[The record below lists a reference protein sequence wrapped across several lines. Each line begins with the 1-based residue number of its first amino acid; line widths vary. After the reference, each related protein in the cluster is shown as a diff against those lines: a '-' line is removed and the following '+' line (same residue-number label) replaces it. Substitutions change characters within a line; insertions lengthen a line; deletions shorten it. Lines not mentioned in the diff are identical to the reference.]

1 MDRTP
6 PPDAPVGVIDL
17 PAPATL
23 PADPAPGPPVTDAPV
38 TDAPGAGDD
47 PRGNGS
53 QGADPAGGSSNGRVP
68 GSTWPPGSRPGRV
81 QRFFR
86 GKESDAAWVRPALL
100 VLLVG
105 TTFLYLW
112 DLGAS
117 GWGNSFYAA
126 AVQAGTKSWKAMFF
140 GSSDSSNFITVD
152 KPPAFL
158 WPMEISA
165 RIFGL
170 NSWSMLVPQALEGV
184 ATVGLVYLSVRRWF
198 SAQAALLGG
207 LVVALTPVAAMMFRY
222 NNPDALLALLLT
234 GATYATMRGIEKA
247 QTKWLVLAGALVGF
261 GFITKM
267 MQAFLIIPVMAVVY
281 LLAAPTGWWRRV
293 WQTIVM
299 GLSVVVAGGWWVAA
313 VALTPASDRPYVGG
327 SQNNS
332 ILNLIFGYNGFG
344 RLTGNESG
352 SVGGAGTGTSM
363 WGPTGL
369 TRLFNAE
376 FGNMMS
382 WLVPG
387 ALVMGAVLL
396 ALTIR
401 RRRTDRERAGLLL
414 WGGSLVCIGLTISLG
429 QGIIHP
435 YYTVALAAPLGGLV
449 GIATMGLWERRST
462 WPGRL
467 GLAAGLAATVWW
479 SYVLLGRTSNWFP
492 SLRPF
497 VLVAGALGVLA
508 ILLLPLLRSVPKLA
522 IGAVSV
528 LGLGAALAAPL
539 FSTVATADTPH
550 NGAIPSVTPSAQGGF
565 GGPGGGPGGGFP
577 GGSPGA
583 GFRRAF
589 AGGGFPG
596 AAPGGGFP
604 GGGFPGTGSTGTG
617 STRTGSTGTG
627 TGSTRTGSTGTGT
640 GTGSTRTGAGNS
652 ANSGNRGS
660 AHGFGGFG
668 GGTSTS
674 PFGGR
679 TGFGR
684 AFGGTGGGTA
694 GAGFLSSSTSN
705 AALTKKL
712 QENASHY
719 TWVAATVN
727 SNNAAGYQL
736 ASGDPVMAIGG
747 FNGTDPAPSLAQ
759 FEKYVSEGKIHYYIA
774 SGGGFGGGGGAGGRS
789 GSDDAS
795 AITSWVE
802 SHFTAET
809 VGGVT
814 VYDLTSPSK

>member
-1 MDRTP
+1 MDRNQS
-6 PPDAPVGVIDL
+6 PDAPVGVLDL
-17 PAPATL
+17 PAPANLPIGPAAPTG
-23 PADPAPGPPVTDAPV
+23 PADPAAPTGP
-38 TDAPGAGDD
+38 
-47 PRGNGS
+47 
-53 QGADPAGGSSNGRVP
+53 ADPTAPAGPADPTAPAGPADPTTGSPNGRPP
-68 GSTWPPGSRPGRV
+68 GSVWPPGPRPGRV

-100 VLLVG
+100 VLLAS
-105 TTFLYLW
+105 TAILYLW

-170 NSWSMLVPQALEGV
+170 NSWSMLVPQALMGV

-234 GATYATMRGIEKA
+234 GATYAAMRGLEKA

-293 WQTIVM
+293 WQTVVM
-299 GLSVVVAGGWWVAA
+299 GLSVVVAGGWWVAV

-327 SQNNS
+327 SQDNS

-344 RLTGNESG
+344 RLTGSESG
-352 SVGGAGTGTSM
+352 SVGGGGTGTAM
-363 WGPTGL
+363 WGPTGW

-396 ALTIR
+396 AVTIR
-401 RRRTDRERAGLLL
+401 NRRTDRERAALLL
-414 WGGSLVCIGLTISLG
+414 WGGSLVCIGLTISMA

-435 YYTVALAAPLGGLV
+435 YYAVALAAPLGGLV

-467 GLAAGLAATVWW
+467 GLAAALAATVWW
-479 SYVLLGRTSNWFP
+479 SSVLLGRTPNWFP

-497 VLVAGALGVLA
+497 VLIAGALGVLA
-508 ILLLPLLRSVPKLA
+508 VLLLPLFRSMPKLA
-522 IGAVSV
+522 VALASV
-528 LGLGAALAAPL
+528 LGLSAVLAAPL
-539 FSTVATADTPH
+539 LSTVATANTPH
-550 NGAIPSVTPSAQGGF
+550 TGAIPSVTPSAQGGF
-565 GGPGGGPGGGFP
+565 GGPGPGGGFP
-577 GGSPGA
+577 GGGQGG

-596 AAPGGGFP
+596 AAPGGGVPRWWFRRRQIGQRIRWVSRWGDEP
-604 GGGFPGTGSTGTG
+604 LRRS
-617 STRTGSTGTG
+617 SRC
-627 TGSTRTGSTGTGT
+627 R
-640 GTGSTRTGAGNS
+640 RCL
-652 ANSGNRGS
+652 RWRRR
-660 AHGFGGFG
+660 
-668 GGTSTS
+668 
-674 PFGGR
+674 GGR
-679 TGFGR
+679 RRVLELEHVECG
-684 AFGGTGGGTA
+684 ADEETA
-694 GAGFLSSSTSN
+694 GKCQPLHLGRGDGEREQRGRLPAGQRRSRHGDRR
-705 AALTKKL
+705 L
-712 QENASHY
+712 QRHR
-719 TWVAATVN
+719 
-727 SNNAAGYQL
+727 
-736 ASGDPVMAIGG
+736 
-747 FNGTDPAPSLAQ
+747 SLAHAGPVREVRVRRQ
-759 FEKYVSEGKIHYYIA
+759 DPLLHRRRRRRRRRPW
-774 SGGGFGGGGGAGGRS
+774 GGWRWRCGRRQR
-789 GSDDAS
+789 
-795 AITSWVE
+795 
-802 SHFTAET
+802 
-809 VGGVT
+809 
-814 VYDLTSPSK
+814 